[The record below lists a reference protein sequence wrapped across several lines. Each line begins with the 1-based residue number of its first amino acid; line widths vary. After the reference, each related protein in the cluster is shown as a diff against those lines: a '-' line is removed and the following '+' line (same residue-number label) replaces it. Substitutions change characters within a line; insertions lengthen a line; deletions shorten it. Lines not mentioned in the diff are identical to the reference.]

1 MSLLIISEKII
12 ENWYNL
18 FLKCLMNL
26 AVNPFGPG
34 VFCFINLII
43 ENISLI
49 GKGLNS
55 LSIVSY
61 VSYGKLCLWRTGPFY
76 LDYQICDH
84 RVVHSISLLFFNIY
98 GICSDGSILF
108 LILVINHISLFSP
121 ENIGLWDWLFF
132 PFWIVIVVFLSPSI

>member
-12 ENWYNL
+12 ENWYIL

-43 ENISLI
+43 DNISLI
-49 GKGLNS
+49 GKGLNR
-55 LSIVSY
+55 LSTVSC
-61 VSYGKLCLWRTGPFY
+61 VSYGKLCLRTGPFY

-84 RVVHSISLLFFNIY
+84 TVVHSISLSFFNIY
-98 GICSDGSILF
+98 GIRSDCSILF
-108 LILVINHISLFSP
+108 LLLVINHISLFSP
-121 ENIGLWDWLFF
+121 ENNWLWDWLFF
-132 PFWIVIVVFLSPSI
+132 PLE